1 MTTIAVADRYTRITG
16 QTRLQVSTTVRI
28 QMRSPSKSSS
38 YIQSIAQ
45 TEAFV
50 KVGEFDR
57 ANERGA
63 GSEIAEQHQKQ
74 EKRRRERD
82 DRVASIAAPI

>member
-1 MTTIAVADRYTRITG
+1 MA
-16 QTRLQVSTTVRI
+16 
-28 QMRSPSKSSS
+28 
-38 YIQSIAQ
+38 
-45 TEAFV
+45 EAFV